1 MPAIEQ
7 VLILERQS
15 ERLGVLWRS
24 QGQAFLDEQAA
35 ELLEDVERLRET
47 YLALAEPASA
57 EDMRPRRRIRVPK
70 VIDLHTTKIID
81 LRDAEREVAGRVCST
96 EGHSNVAAATKCT
109 RCHEVYC
116 RQCILQSPATRDK
129 ALCTECALIV
139 SGVHHKKSTT
149 KAKR

>member
-47 YLALAEPASA
+47 YLALAEPVGEQS
-57 EDMRPRRRIRVPK
+57 RRRIRVPK

-81 LRDAEREVAGRVCST
+81 LRDAAPDVAGKACST
-96 EGHSNVAAATKCT
+96 DGHGNVAADIRCN

-116 RQCILQSPATRDK
+116 RQCILQSQATRDK

-139 SGVHHKKSTT
+139 SGVHHKRTTT
-149 KAKR
+149 KAKAKR